1 MSDYIVPSYAPT
13 LTALLRAQQKPHNSI
28 ASQLKLSVL
37 ALTYAEHPTMPRLR
51 HVKQEASEIAAIA
64 AAANISCHVEL
75 EATKSQASAA
85 FMTANLLHIASH
97 GVQDES
103 DPLKSAF
110 ILADGRLSTSEIM
123 DMNLDNAFLAFLSA
137 CETAKGDQNYADEVI
152 HLAATLVFA
161 GFKSVVATM
170 W

>member
-1 MSDYIVPSYAPT
+1 MSDYIVSSYTPT
-13 LTALLRAQQKPHNSI
+13 LTALLRAQQKSHVSI
-28 ASQLKLSVL
+28 RSQLKLSVVAVAHTNTR
-37 ALTYAEHPTMPRLR
+37 ALPTIKGVR
-51 HVKQEASEIAAIA
+51 QEASEIAAIA
-64 AAANISCHVEL
+64 AAANISCDVKL

-97 GVQDES
+97 GIQDES

-110 ILADGRLSTSEIM
+110 ILADGDLSTSEIM
-123 DMNLDNAFLAFLSA
+123 DMNLDNAFLAFLSS

-152 HLAATLVFA
+152 HLAATMIFA
-161 GFKSVVATM
+161 GFTSVVASM